1 MYAIIEVAGFQF
13 RVEPDTIISV
23 PRMEKKV
30 GEEVVLPQV
39 LLLSDGQ
46 DVKIGRPFIEG
57 AKVKGVIVSH
67 KRDKKIV
74 VFKFKRRKGHKKK
87 TGHRQDLTEIR
98 VASIEGQ

>member
-1 MYAIIEVAGFQF
+1 MYAIIEVAGFQY
-13 RVEPDTIISV
+13 RVEPDTVISV

-30 GEEVVLPQV
+30 GEEIVLPQV

-46 DVKIGRPFIEG
+46 NVKIGRPFVDG
-57 AKVKGVIVSH
+57 AKVTGVIVSH
-67 KRDKKIV
+67 KRDRKIV
-74 VFKFKRRKGHKKK
+74 VFKYKRRKGYRRK

>member
-1 MYAIIEVAGFQF
+1 MYAIVEVAGFQY

-23 PRMEKKV
+23 PRMESKV
-30 GEEVVLPQV
+30 GDEVVFPQV
-39 LLLSDGQ
+39 LLISDGK
-46 DVKIGRPFIEG
+46 DVKIGKPFVEG

-74 VFKFKRRKGHKKK
+74 VFKFKRRKGYRKK

-98 VASIEGQ
+98 VASIEGK

>member
-1 MYAIIEVAGFQF
+1 MYAIVEVSGFQY
-13 RVEPDTIISV
+13 RVEPDSVISV

-39 LLLSDGQ
+39 LLISDGK
-46 DVKIGRPFIEG
+46 DVKVGRPFVDG

-74 VFKFKRRKGHKKK
+74 VFKFKRRKGYRRK
-87 TGHRQDLTEIR
+87 TGHRQDLTEIK
-98 VASIEGQ
+98 VASIEGK